1 MSNSTSFQC
10 FSEEE
15 IAQWSEDELN
25 QHIIDL
31 LYSMTPEQLRKAYE
45 ICKQE
50 REKEKAH
57 AESLKNHHTTT
68 AQI

>member
-1 MSNSTSFQC
+1 MSNSTSFQY
-10 FSEEE
+10 FSEE

-45 ICKQE
+45 MCKQE

-57 AESLKNHHTTT
+57 AESLKNNHIKT